1 MPFKRK
7 KQDKDNII
15 YSDIFPNV
23 KIKQGDGAMNLWSL
37 EGGYNNYLAT
47 SPSGTATGFGASLLI
62 IDDLIKN
69 AEEAYNETVKEKHWE
84 WFTNTMFSRLEE
96 KGKIIIIMTRWASGD
111 LAGRAIEYFSDNNIS
126 HRVIMM
132 KAVCDDG
139 SMLCDEILSRYSYD

>member
-1 MPFKRK
+1 M
-7 KQDKDNII
+7 
-15 YSDIFPNV
+15 
-23 KIKQGDGAMNLWSL
+23 
-37 EGGYNNYLAT
+37 
-47 SPSGTATGFGASLLI
+47 
-62 IDDLIKN
+62 
-69 AEEAYNETVKEKHWE
+69 EEAYNETVKEKHWE

-139 SMLCDEILSRYSYD
+139 SMLCDEILSRYSYDLKINNGCGHSKCELSARAD